1 MRVAV
6 TGGGGFLGSHL
17 CEALLRRGDSVVC
30 LDDFSTSDPSNIA
43 HLLPDPAFEFRH
55 VDVCVSVE
63 VDGRVD
69 AVAHLASPASPPDYL
84 RRPLETLAVGSRG
97 TENALRLALR
107 HGARFVLAS
116 TSEVYGDPL
125 THPQEETYWGNVNPI
140 GPRSVYDEAK
150 RYAEA
155 VSAAYRRTHGL
166 DVGIARI
173 FNTYGP
179 RMRPH
184 DGRVVSSFITQA
196 LTGEPLTVY
205 GDGEQTRSFCFVD
218 DLVRGLLALLDSSEA
233 GPFNLGNP
241 VEHTVRELAGMV
253 LEMTGSASE
262 VQYHPLPVD
271 DPVRRRPVITRAREA
286 LGWEPEIGITEGLR
300 RTVAYF
306 GARPDRLG
314 AAAAAIRGGQAGTV
328 PVTTTQTISV
338 TTGQAV
344 PVATTQA
351 VPVTTAAA
359 APQTIPGP
367 AVATPAPTPAPT
379 SAPVSASAQEL
390 SASGG

>member
-30 LDDFSTSDPSNIA
+30 LDNFSTGDPENIA
-43 HLLPDPAFEFRH
+43 HLLAHPAFEFQH
-55 VDVCVSVE
+55 ADVSVS
-63 VDGRVD
+63 VKVAGHVD

-84 RRPLETLAVGSRG
+84 RHPLETLAVGSRG
-97 TENALRLALR
+97 TENALRLALS
-107 HGARFVLAS
+107 HSARFILAS
-116 TSEVYGDPL
+116 TSEIYGDPL
-125 THPQEETYWGNVNPI
+125 VHPQEETYWGNVNSI

-155 VSAAYRRTHGL
+155 VSAAYRRTHGV

-196 LTGEPLTVY
+196 LTGEPLTIY
-205 GDGEQTRSFCFVD
+205 GDGGQTRSFCYVD
-218 DLVRGLLALLDSSEA
+218 DLVRGLVALLDSSEL

-241 VEHTVRELAGMV
+241 VERTVSELAGIV

-262 VQYHPLPVD
+262 VKYHPLPVD
-271 DPVRRRPVITRAREA
+271 DPARRRPVITRAREV
-286 LGWEPEIGITEGLR
+286 LGWEPEIDITEGLR

-306 GARPDRLG
+306 AAHEYRL
-314 AAAAAIRGGQAGTV
+314 AASAASIRGGQDETV
-328 PVTTTQTISV
+328 PL
-338 TTGQAV
+338 
-344 PVATTQA
+344 
-351 VPVTTAAA
+351 AAA
-359 APQTIPGP
+359 TSASPLTPQTIPGP
-367 AVATPAPTPAPT
+367 AGTATGIAS
-379 SAPVSASAQEL
+379 SAPGATVA
-390 SASGG
+390 GG

>member
-1 MRVAV
+1 MRVVV

-17 CEALLRRGDSVVC
+17 CEALLRRGDAVVC
-30 LDDFSTSDPSNIA
+30 LDDFSTGVPENVA
-43 HLLPDPAFEFRH
+43 HLLPDPAFELHR
-55 VDVCVSVE
+55 VDVSE
-63 VDGRVD
+63 GVDVAGQVD

-107 HGARFVLAS
+107 HGARFILAS
-116 TSEVYGDPL
+116 TSEIYGDPL
-125 THPQEETYWGNVNPI
+125 VHPQEETYWGNVNSI

-155 VSAAYRRTHGL
+155 VSAAYHRAHDL

-196 LTGEPLTVY
+196 LTGEPLTIY
-205 GDGEQTRSFCFVD
+205 GDGGQTRSFCYVD
-218 DLVRGLLALLDSSEA
+218 DMIRGLLALLDSSEM

-241 VEHTVRELAGMV
+241 IERTVRELAETV
-253 LEMTGSASE
+253 LALTGSVSE
-262 VQYHPLPVD
+262 VNHHPLPVD
-271 DPVRRRPVITRAREA
+271 DPVRRRPVITRAREV
-286 LGWEPEIGITEGLR
+286 LGWAPEIELTEGLS
-300 RTVAYF
+300 RTIAYF

-314 AAAAAIRGGQAGTV
+314 VSAAAIRGGQGDTV
-328 PVTTTQTISV
+328 LPASV
-338 TTGQAV
+338 SVAPQAIPAPSGV
-344 PVATTQA
+344 GMPSGAA
-351 VPVTTAAA
+351 SEPAAA
-359 APQTIPGP
+359 NG
-367 AVATPAPTPAPT
+367 
-379 SAPVSASAQEL
+379 
-390 SASGG
+390 